1 MQLTFFD
8 NPNFI
13 ESESVFSKSK
23 ESLNNDMTYKFNN
36 YTLDDYCCDIKS
48 AGLEKTW
55 SNICDFLLSYGES
68 LNGIIKV
75 SDFGDLYEY
84 GLAFED
90 KYNKK
95 SSGQYYTPNDV
106 SLVLSQWFDET
117 EGYNICDVGC
127 GSGNLILS
135 YLDLIGRDRA
145 EEILSSGR
153 LYLYDNDKIA
163 LNICKTTILFKYGL
177 NFSNKI
183 HDICC
188 DFLDKNIVL
197 PENCK
202 VISNPP
208 YATITQYGNKWNITQ
223 IIADT
228 KEYYAAFM
236 EKILHQSTGAV
247 IITPYSF
254 MGGRKFYSL
263 RKAMNDHSGFIVSF
277 DNVPGN
283 VFQGKKHGIFNTNT
297 SNSVRAAITVV
308 QNKNNIK
315 GFKVS
320 PLIRF
325 KNEEREKLFNTKV
338 LEKFVSKERQI
349 ITQDRQLYYKCDSR
363 LTEVFKI
370 WTDKSTA
377 SLSDYISKDDEGYR
391 ICVPNTCRYFS
402 VASDKNLN
410 RSGKITIRVQD
421 KDVYNYIFCMIN
433 SSFAYWHWRLY
444 DGGITYQK
452 NTLLD
457 MPLFFDLLTEQD
469 KEFFKNMTGDMISNA
484 NKYTVYKNNVGK
496 QENIKY
502 PKQYRD
508 KINKRIF
515 QILGIDKD
523 SSVLDIIHSNMALE
537 ISV

>member
-23 ESLNNDMTYKFNN
+23 VSSNNDMAYKFNN
-36 YTLDDYCCDIKS
+36 YTLEDYCCDIKS
-48 AGLEKTW
+48 IGLEKTW
-55 SNICDFLLSYGES
+55 SCICTYLLSYGES
-68 LNGIIKV
+68 FNGIIKV

-127 GSGNLILS
+127 GSGNLILA

-145 EEILSSGR
+145 EEILASGR

-163 LNICKTTILFKYGL
+163 LNICKSTILFKYGL
-177 NFSNKI
+177 QFSDKI
-183 HDICC
+183 HDKCC

-208 YATITQYGNKWNITQ
+208 YATITQYNYNWNMTQ
-223 IIADT
+223 IITDT

-236 EKILHQSTGAV
+236 EKILLQSRGAV

-308 QNKNNIK
+308 QNKNNTK

-338 LEKFVSKERQI
+338 LEQFVSKERQI
-349 ITQDRQLYYKCDSR
+349 ITMILLLKKQLVS
-363 LTEVFKI
+363 
-370 WTDKSTA
+370 
-377 SLSDYISKDDEGYR
+377 
-391 ICVPNTCRYFS
+391 
-402 VASDKNLN
+402 
-410 RSGKITIRVQD
+410 
-421 KDVYNYIFCMIN
+421 
-433 SSFAYWHWRLY
+433 
-444 DGGITYQK
+444 
-452 NTLLD
+452 
-457 MPLFFDLLTEQD
+457 
-469 KEFFKNMTGDMISNA
+469 
-484 NKYTVYKNNVGK
+484 
-496 QENIKY
+496 
-502 PKQYRD
+502 
-508 KINKRIF
+508 
-515 QILGIDKD
+515 
-523 SSVLDIIHSNMALE
+523 
-537 ISV
+537 